1 MAWVPQQEA
10 WASVDTR
17 QRPTTRGVRMSKP
30 STANSTA
37 SSSACL
43 LLLLGSSACATAQ
56 AVADAPVEFWVTLEK
71 LVIAVLEDIESLLWL
86 FGI

>member
-1 MAWVPQQEA
+1 
-10 WASVDTR
+10 
-17 QRPTTRGVRMSKP
+17 
-30 STANSTA
+30 
-37 SSSACL
+37 